1 MDHEFKLFSSLFISR
16 EIRSLVE
23 NRLSIIKEAISWEL
37 QRSYSFNKKKFE
49 DIVYSDEI
57 FTPILS
63 FL

>member
-37 QRSYSFNKKKFE
+37 QRSYSFNKKNFE

>member
-37 QRSYSFNKKKFE
+37 QRSYSFNKKNFE
-49 DIVYSDEI
+49 AIVYSDEI